1 MTGLRWDMPKSLMW
15 SRFSGCFNSTWLPHT
30 VRRICGK
37 QKIADFLTEAEGICR
52 IISNPPPKS
61 IF

>member
-1 MTGLRWDMPKSLMW
+1 MIFGGHAEIPYVEPLFR
-15 SRFSGCFNSTWLPHT
+15 RINFIWLPHA

-37 QKIADFLTEAEGICR
+37 QKIVVFLTLTDGICR
-52 IISNPPPKS
+52 IISNSPPKS